1 MAERRIVAVG
11 GGDVFALWDRVLDL
25 VRPSP
30 RLLWVGTASAEE
42 PRIHTRWSTTALRG
56 RADVRRVDFFP
67 WPPEDLR
74 ELALSQDVIVVGG
87 GNTANMLA
95 IWRVHG
101 FDGLLREAWEQGV
114 VLDRRRAP
122 G

>member
-11 GGDVFALWDRVLDL
+11 GGDVIAIWSRVLDL

-30 RLLWVGTASAEE
+30 RVLWVGTASAEDGDY
-42 PRIHTRWSTTALRG
+42 ALSVYDSLG
-56 RADVRRVDFFP
+56 DRANVRRVDFFP
-67 WPPEDLR
+67 WPPENLR
-74 ELALSQDVIVVGG
+74 ELVLSQDVVVVGG

-101 FDGLLREAWEQGV
+101 FHTLLREAWKQGTV
-114 VLDRRRAP
+114 
-122 G
+122 